1 MKAFASLISKIS
13 QKPVKKD
20 FANYDTL
27 ISFGYFWEDMP
38 SCRQLFAL
46 HPLFMPENKS
56 IQCLRY
62 EVGTEFGIA
71 WLLAYSLSPLLNT
84 TNTFTQELKTKL
96 QLIDVGYLSS
106 ETNLA
111 EEELESIMKY
121 LNTLKK
127 PLALILGK
135 ELALHPHA
143 QDIAL
148 ICGILGASDKIII
161 IMPEYE
167 DSQDY
172 ATPQHISLE
181 LCEDLPESN
190 GNFVYIMPSS
200 VTLNTL
206 KIPPLFAPTLK
217 LKDKQHITLNFES
230 QHIEAICERDDTK
243 KGTIALL
250 YLSKIGDMGYPYKKV
265 EVII

>member
-84 TNTFTQELKTKL
+84 TNTFTQELKT
-96 QLIDVGYLSS
+96 
-106 ETNLA
+106 
-111 EEELESIMKY
+111 ELESIMKY

-148 ICGILGASDKIII
+148 ICGILGASDKINI